1 MPRQIRKAPFL
12 ADVFGYRTIDQLTK
26 KQRNISAEDLINY
39 LCTDEVYGYDIDQK
53 KLSRADVLKLV
64 NIRYA
69 ISLNSYQ
76 QWLSTTIA
84 EDVSEE
90 TVADVMEHLDT
101 LPGVNIEEVSIRR
114 YNDSYCFAN
123 IIGYTGQIS
132 QEEYDALSKEEQEKY
147 ALTDTVGKSVSS
159 R

>member
-1 MPRQIRKAPFL
+1 MINDFGIVLDNNDNYIYIAETDTEKLRFL

-69 ISLNSYQ
+69 HFS
-76 QWLSTTIA
+76 
-84 EDVSEE
+84 
-90 TVADVMEHLDT
+90 
-101 LPGVNIEEVSIRR
+101 
-114 YNDSYCFAN
+114 
-123 IIGYTGQIS
+123 
-132 QEEYDALSKEEQEKY
+132 
-147 ALTDTVGKSVSS
+147 
-159 R
+159 